1 MEGLS
6 TEEKIALSD
15 VRFKKSKEMLSDAV
29 KTLKAGMYLTS
40 VNRSYYAALHAARAL
55 LILKGIDPVRHDG
68 VKTMISLHFVK
79 TKILSTDV
87 IKMFKNLLSLRT
99 DVDYG
104 DFEYI
109 DKDDAA
115 HALKQAK
122 LFLKKTETVR
132 KGLMKEI
139 SSR

>member
-15 VRFKKSKEMLSDAV
+15 IRFKKSKEMLSDAV
-29 KTLKAGMYLTS
+29 KNFKAGMYLTS

-79 TKILSTDV
+79 TNILSSDV

-104 DFEYI
+104 DFEFI
-109 DKDDAA
+109 NKEDAA
-115 HALKQAK
+115 NALKQAK
-122 LFLKKTETVR
+122 LFLKKTEAVR